1 MNYLFDNN
9 ISPKIAHAA
18 RELCN
23 NGSDCQIFHL
33 RDKFPANTKDEVWLN
48 NLINEGNW
56 AIISIDRFKKS
67 SVEKEALNSPR
78 LISFILS
85 NSWSKLTFWEQ
96 SYRLIRWMPQIIKQ
110 TTLNSYGVF
119 GIPVNYGSGK
129 FEQMTA
135 KYRK

>member
-1 MNYLFDNN
+1 M
-9 ISPKIAHAA
+9 
-18 RELCN
+18 
-23 NGSDCQIFHL
+23 

-48 NLINEGNW
+48 DLINEGNW

-67 SVEKEALNSPR
+67 SVEKEALNSPK

-110 TTLNSYGVF
+110 TKLNSYGVF

>member
-48 NLINEGNW
+48 DLINEGNW

-67 SVEKEALNSPR
+67 SVEKEALNSPK

-110 TTLNSYGVF
+110 TKLNSYGVF